1 MDRMIPKHNPWWRD
15 PSEISNDE
23 KIKEFEAA
31 TIQWNPRIKYSIKFD
46 KDKIYTL
53 RGPRQVGKTT
63 LIKLLIKDLLTEG
76 KDPKSIF
83 YYSCDLVANEKE
95 LFEVINE
102 YLDWAMT
109 FRLDRKY
116 IFLDEISS
124 VKNWEKGLKYLVD
137 AGILKNTSVILTG
150 SHSIDIKHSIERLP
164 GRRGEGDEPL
174 DKILLPMKFAEFAE
188 TVNPTIRKLFE
199 KNDLFQSEKR
209 RNIIFGLFDKEIDP
223 VRHNRKIQ

>member
-1 MDRMIPKHNPWWRD
+1 M
-15 PSEISNDE
+15 
-23 KIKEFEAA
+23 
-31 TIQWNPRIKYSIKFD
+31 
-46 KDKIYTL
+46 
-53 RGPRQVGKTT
+53 
-63 LIKLLIKDLLTEG
+63 LTEG
-76 KDPKSIF
+76 KDYKSIF

-102 YLDWAMT
+102 YLDWSLT

-116 IFLDEISS
+116 LFLDEISS

-188 TVNPTIRKLFE
+188 TVNPAIRKLFE
-199 KNDLFQSEKR
+199 KNDLFQFEKR
-209 RNIIFGLFDKEIDP
+209 RNIIFGLFDNEIDP
-223 VRHNRKIQ
+223 VLNLLRIYQDELDRLFEQYLITGGVPRSINDFFFKK

>member
-1 MDRMIPKHNPWWRD
+1 MIPKHNLWWRD
-15 PSEISNDE
+15 PSEIFNDE

-31 TIQWNPRIKYSIKFD
+31 TIQWKPRIRYYINFD

-63 LIKLLIKDLLTEG
+63 LIKLMIKDLLTGGE
-76 KDPKSIF
+76 DSKSIF
-83 YYSCDLVANEKE
+83 YYSCDLVTNEKE

-102 YLDWAMT
+102 YLDWALT

-124 VKNWEKGLKYLVD
+124 VKDWEKGLKYLVD

-164 GRRGEGDEPL
+164 GRRGEGD
-174 DKILLPMKFAEFAE
+174 
-188 TVNPTIRKLFE
+188 
-199 KNDLFQSEKR
+199 
-209 RNIIFGLFDKEIDP
+209 
-223 VRHNRKIQ
+223 